1 MARKPVKKWNPK
13 YNKVWVRTAIQNAL
27 MKSVYGDIGVD
38 GKKFVK
44 EVLAECDKRFGIGE
58 RNDIIDNIH
67 NMDLKTKRDSAKD
80 KGLWRDCNG
89 Q

>member
-1 MARKPVKKWNPK
+1 
-13 YNKVWVRTAIQNAL
+13 
-27 MKSVYGDIGVD
+27 MKTIIGYI
-38 GKKFVK
+38 F
-44 EVLAECDKRFGIGE
+44 RIFGIGE

-67 NMDLKTKRDSAKD
+67 NMDLKNKRDSAKD